1 MNDQQFHQ
9 LLDRFGLSQAGY
21 KKVRKGVKKRISRH
35 MQQLRCRNI
44 IDYINTLDKDDEAK
58 KECELL
64 LTVSISRF
72 FRDRQLWQVLEK
84 DILSGLIK
92 TEKKEIKFKSSK
104 SKMDYFAV
112 PINKFIRIERNESLN
127 KLFLYKYHIFYRHP

>member
-72 FRDRQLWQVLEK
+72 FGR
-84 DILSGLIK
+84 
-92 TEKKEIKFKSSK
+92 F
-104 SKMDYFAV
+104 
-112 PINKFIRIERNESLN
+112 
-127 KLFLYKYHIFYRHP
+127 